1 MHKISPESKGEIV
14 KFEEPNLPQLE
25 VWLEDDTI
33 WLTQKQMAIV
43 FDCAPQNITY
53 HLRQIFAIGEL
64 DEKATCK
71 EFLQVQI
78 EGGRSI
84 SRRQKYYN
92 LDAIISVGYRVNSIR
107 GVKFRQWATSVLK
120 EYLLRGS
127 VRDQRL
133 GKLEKRMDAAERAID
148 TIIYTLTPALPENR
162 RRIGF
167 GAQDDDAPTKP
178 YGKLSKGGAV

>member
-14 KFEEPNLPQLE
+14 KFEELNLPQLE
-25 VWLEDDTI
+25 VWLADDTI

-84 SRRQKYYN
+84 SRLVDYYN
-92 LDAIISVGYRVNSIR
+92 L
-107 GVKFRQWATSVLK
+107 
-120 EYLLRGS
+120 
-127 VRDQRL
+127 
-133 GKLEKRMDAAERAID
+133 D
-148 TIIYTLTPALPENR
+148 TIIYTLTPTLPEKR

-167 GAQDDDAPTKP
+167 GAQDDDPPTKP